1 MDGDMTRPRDRMDEL
16 ELLPDESPHLREEI
30 ARTIGEEWLST
41 KNVWLEGKT
50 PEELIGTADEYKVRD
65 IFRSVI
71 VAALS

>member
-1 MDGDMTRPRDRMDEL
+1 MM
-16 ELLPDESPHLREEI
+16 PDESPHLRKEI

-50 PEELIGTADEYKVRD
+50 PDEVIGTADEYKVRD

-71 VAALS
+71 VEALS

>member
-1 MDGDMTRPRDRMDEL
+1 MDRMEKL
-16 ELLPDESPHLREEI
+16 ELLPDESPNLREEI
-30 ARTIGEEWLST
+30 AGTIGEEWLAT

-50 PEELIGTADEYKVRD
+50 PNEVIGTADEYKVRD